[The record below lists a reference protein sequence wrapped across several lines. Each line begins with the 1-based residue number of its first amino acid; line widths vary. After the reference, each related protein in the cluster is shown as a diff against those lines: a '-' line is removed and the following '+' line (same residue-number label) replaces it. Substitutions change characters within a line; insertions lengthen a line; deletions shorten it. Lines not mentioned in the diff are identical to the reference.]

1 MTTNKNG
8 ILRERDTIRNPSMD
22 SANYAASRAYDKKK
36 KPKPYNKPQDLLIG
50 YKAIAQKVASFMY
63 KNPQKPETKC
73 TKNLEEYEDFL
84 VQLMKMAWENHERG
98 LRELR
103 NR

>member
-22 SANYAASRAYDKKK
+22 SASYAATRAFDRKK
-36 KPKPYNKPQDLLIG
+36 KPKPYEKPQDLLIG
-50 YKAIAQKVASFMY
+50 YKAIMQKVASFMY

-73 TKNLEEYEDFL
+73 TKNLEEHEDFL
-84 VQLMKMAWENHERG
+84 VQIMEMARENHERG

-103 NR
+103 KR